1 MSQPIS
7 IVRSGKNWEEEM
19 KADMKV
25 DRARVSDANSMH
37 RLISH
42 FADKGEMLPRALS
55 EIYDGIRD
63 YFVVRKGGR
72 VIACAALHVT
82 WADLAEIR
90 SLAVDKKE
98 QNQSIGSLLTHACLE
113 EAKELG
119 IPRVFCLVRKPAFFE
134 KHGFQLIDKKE
145 LPQKV
150 WAECYRCPKFPDC
163 DEVAL
168 IRSL

>member
-1 MSQPIS
+1 
-7 IVRSGKNWEEEM
+7 M
-19 KADMKV
+19 KSDIKV
-25 DRARVSDANSMH
+25 DRARVGDANSMH
-37 RLISH
+37 RLISY

-63 YFVVRKGGR
+63 YFVVRKGDQ

-98 QNQSIGSLLTHACLE
+98 QNQSIGSLLTQACLE

-168 IRSL
+168 IRHL

>member
-1 MSQPIS
+1 
-7 IVRSGKNWEEEM
+7 M
-19 KADMKV
+19 KADIKV

-37 RLISH
+37 RIISD

-55 EIYDGIRD
+55 EIYENIRD
-63 YFVVRKGGR
+63 YFVVRKRGR

-82 WADLAEIR
+82 WADLAEIK
-90 SLAVDKKE
+90 SLAVNEQE
-98 QNQSIGSLLTHACLE
+98 QNKRIGTSLVQACLE
-113 EAKELG
+113 EARALG

-134 KHGFQLIDKKE
+134 KNGFQLIDKTE

-150 WAECYRCPKFPDC
+150 WAECYRCPKFPNC

-168 IRSL
+168 ICYL

>member
-1 MSQPIS
+1 M
-7 IVRSGKNWEEEM
+7 ET
-19 KADMKV
+19 DMKV
-25 DRARVSDANSMH
+25 DRARVTDANSMH

-63 YFVVRKGGR
+63 YFVVRKEGR
-72 VIACAALHVT
+72 VIACAALQVT

-90 SLAVDKKE
+90 SLAVDKQE
-98 QNQSIGSLLTHACLE
+98 QNQRIGSLLIQACLKD
-113 EAKELG
+113 AKELG

-134 KHGFQLIDKKE
+134 KHGFRLIDKKE

-168 IRSL
+168 ICHL

>member
-1 MSQPIS
+1 
-7 IVRSGKNWEEEM
+7 M
-19 KADMKV
+19 KADIKV

-37 RLISH
+37 RMISH

-55 EIYDGIRD
+55 EIYDAIRD
-63 YFVVRKGGR
+63 YFVVREGGR

-82 WADLAEIR
+82 WVDLAEIR
-90 SLAVDKKE
+90 SLAVDEKE
-98 QNQSIGSLLTHACLE
+98 QNQSIGSLLIQACLE

-119 IPRVFCLVRKPAFFE
+119 IPRVFCLVRKPTFFE
-134 KHGFQLIDKKE
+134 RHGFQLIDKTE

-168 IRSL
+168 IRHL

>member
-1 MSQPIS
+1 
-7 IVRSGKNWEEEM
+7 M
-19 KADMKV
+19 KADIKV
-25 DRARVSDANSMH
+25 DRARVTDANSMH

-63 YFVVRKGGR
+63 YFVVRKGDR
-72 VIACAALHVT
+72 VIACAALQVT

-90 SLAVDKKE
+90 SLAVDKEE
-98 QNQSIGSLLTHACLE
+98 QNRRIGSLLIQACLKD
-113 EAKELG
+113 AKELG

-150 WAECYRCPKFPDC
+150 WAECFRCPKFPDC

-168 IRSL
+168 ICHL

>member
-1 MSQPIS
+1 
-7 IVRSGKNWEEEM
+7 M
-19 KADMKV
+19 KADIKV
-25 DRARVSDANSMH
+25 DRARVGDANSMH
-37 RLISH
+37 QMISH

-63 YFVVRKGGR
+63 YFVVRKGSR

-82 WADLAEIR
+82 WVDLAEIR
-90 SLAVDKKE
+90 SLAVDEQE
-98 QNQSIGSLLTHACLE
+98 QNQSIGSLLTQACLE

-134 KHGFQLIDKKE
+134 RHGFQLIDKTE

-150 WAECYRCPKFPDC
+150 WAECYRCPKFPNC

-168 IRSL
+168 IRNL

>member
-1 MSQPIS
+1 
-7 IVRSGKNWEEEM
+7 M

-25 DRARVSDANSMH
+25 DRAKVGDANSVH
-37 RLISH
+37 RLISL
-42 FADKGEMLPRALS
+42 FADKGEVLPRALS

-82 WADLAEIR
+82 WVDLAEIR
-90 SLAVDKKE
+90 SLAVDEQE
-98 QNQSIGSLLTHACLE
+98 QNQRIGSLLVEACLD
-113 EAKELG
+113 EARELG
-119 IPRVFCLVRKPAFFE
+119 IPKVFCLVRKPSFFE

-168 IRSL
+168 MRQL

>member
-1 MSQPIS
+1 
-7 IVRSGKNWEEEM
+7 M
-19 KADMKV
+19 KADIKV

-42 FADKGEMLPRALS
+42 FADKGEVLPRALS
-55 EIYDGIRD
+55 EIYEDIRD
-63 YFVVRKGGR
+63 YFVVRKRGR

-82 WADLAEIR
+82 WVDLAEIK
-90 SLAVDKKE
+90 SLAVDEKA
-98 QNQSIGSLLTHACLE
+98 QNQRVGSSLIQTCLE

-119 IPRVFCLVRKPAFFE
+119 IPRVFCLVRKPAFFK

-168 IRSL
+168 IRHL